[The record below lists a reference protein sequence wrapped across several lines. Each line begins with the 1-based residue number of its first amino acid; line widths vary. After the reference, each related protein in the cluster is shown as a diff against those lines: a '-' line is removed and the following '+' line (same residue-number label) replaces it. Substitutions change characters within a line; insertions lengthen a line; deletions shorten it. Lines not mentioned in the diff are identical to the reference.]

1 MENQENT
8 FNEQE
13 VKERIADEV
22 KAELS
27 SLGYKLLDQD
37 QIGGR
42 DMYRLINNY
51 KNKLIEH
58 DTEAERIKGRYSDT
72 VAESKLNVLEADFR
86 YDKESLVG
94 DIDKIIEQD
103 QQRRLAEAE
112 KLQNTKDY
120 KAERKEAIEMLA
132 LLKQAGAEI
141 PDDMFISFITPLVE
155 AKDTKSIAI
164 AKLLA
169 GTDTNQYICD
179 RATQTITDY
188 FNNQELQN
196 FGASAKQFIAT
207 GEAELTLS
215 LYMNKFENQLR
226 GGR

>member
-13 VKERIADEV
+13 VKEQISQEVRAELNNMGYRILEADE
-22 KAELS
+22 
-27 SLGYKLLDQD
+27 
-37 QIGGR
+37 IGSR
-42 DMYRLINNY
+42 DLCRLVNNF

-72 VAESKLNVLEADFR
+72 VAESKLNVLEQDFR
-86 YDKESLVG
+86 YDKQDFEQQV
-94 DIDKIIEQD
+94 DKIIEQD
-103 QQRRLAEAE
+103 QQRRINEAE

-120 KAERKEAIEMLA
+120 KADKKECFEMLA
-132 LLKQAGAEI
+132 LLKGAGAEV
-141 PDDMFISFITPLVE
+141 PDDMFMGFIAPLIE

-179 RATQTITDY
+179 RATDNINNY
-188 FNNQELQN
+188 FNNQELRQ

-215 LYMNKFENQLR
+215 LYMNRFEQMLR
-226 GGR
+226 K

>member
-13 VKERIADEV
+13 VKEQISQEVRAELNNMGYRILEADE
-22 KAELS
+22 
-27 SLGYKLLDQD
+27 
-37 QIGGR
+37 IGSR
-42 DMYRLINNY
+42 DLCRLVNNF

-72 VAESKLNVLEADFR
+72 VAESKLNILEADFR
-86 YDKESLVG
+86 YDKESLAE

-112 KLQNTKDY
+112 KLQNTEEYRADK
-120 KAERKEAIEMLA
+120 RQAIEMLCM
-132 LLKQAGAEI
+132 LRGAGV
-141 PDDMFISFITPLVE
+141 DITDSVFLDTIEPLIE
-155 AKDTKSIAI
+155 AKDIKGLEVIR
-164 AKLLA
+164 LLA
-169 GTDTNQYICD
+169 GNKVNEYLVDKATDNINN
-179 RATQTITDY
+179 Y
-188 FNNQELQN
+188 FNNQELRQ

-215 LYMNKFENQLR
+215 LYMNKFENILR
-226 GGR
+226 GGK

>member
-1 MENQENT
+1 MENQG
-8 FNEQE
+8 FNEEQAR
-13 VKERIADEV
+13 ERISDEV
-22 KAELS
+22 RAELN
-27 SLGYKLLDQD
+27 SLGAKILEQDEVGSHEMCKLVTS
-37 QIGGR
+37 
-42 DMYRLINNY
+42 Y
-51 KNKLIEH
+51 KNKLIQH
-58 DTEAERIKGRYSDT
+58 DAEVDRIKQRYSDT

-112 KLQNTKDY
+112 KLQSTKDY
-120 KAERKEAIEMLA
+120 KADRKECFEMLA
-132 LLKQAGAEI
+132 LLKGAGAEI
-141 PDDMFISFITPLVE
+141 PDDMFISFINPLVE

-179 RATQTITDY
+179 RATDNINAY

-215 LYMNKFENQLR
+215 LYMNRFEQMLR
-226 GGR
+226 K

>member
-1 MENQENT
+1 MENQG
-8 FNEQE
+8 FNEEQAR
-13 VKERIADEV
+13 ERISDEVRAELNNMGYRILEADEV
-22 KAELS
+22 GS
-27 SLGYKLLDQD
+27 
-37 QIGGR
+37 R
-42 DMYRLINNY
+42 DMVKVVNAY
-51 KNKLIEH
+51 KDKLIDH
-58 DTEAERIKGRYSDT
+58 DKEVDRIKQRYSDE
-72 VAESKLNVLEADFR
+72 VAASKLNVLEADFR
-86 YDKESLVG
+86 YDKESFAEN
-94 DIDKIIEQD
+94 IDKIIAED
-103 QQRRLAEAE
+103 RERRFAEAE

-120 KAERKEAIEMLA
+120 KADKKECFEILG

-141 PDDMFISFITPLVE
+141 PDDMFISFINPLVQ

-179 RATQTITDY
+179 RATDNINSY

-207 GEAELTLS
+207 GESQLTLS

>member
-13 VKERIADEV
+13 VKEQISLEV
-22 KAELS
+22 KQELS
-27 SLGYKLLDQD
+27 KMGYKLLNQD
-37 QIGGR
+37 EVGGR
-42 DMYRLINNY
+42 DMCRLVNNF

-120 KAERKEAIEMLA
+120 KADKKEAIELLA

-141 PDDMFISFITPLVE
+141 PDDMFISFINPLVE

-179 RATQTITDY
+179 RATDNINAY

-196 FGASAKQFIAT
+196 FGASAKQFINT

-215 LYMNKFENQLR
+215 LYMNKFEQMLR
-226 GGR
+226 K

>member
-13 VKERIADEV
+13 IKEQISLEV
-22 KAELS
+22 KQELS
-27 SLGYKLLDQD
+27 KMGYKLLNQD
-37 QIGGR
+37 EVGGR
-42 DMYRLINNY
+42 DMCRLINNY
-51 KNKLIEH
+51 KDKLIEH
-58 DTEAERIKGRYSDT
+58 DTEAERIKARYSDT

-86 YDKESLVG
+86 YDKESLVR

-120 KAERKEAIEMLA
+120 KTSKKESIEMLC
-132 LLKQAGAEI
+132 LLRGAGV
-141 PDDMFISFITPLVE
+141 DITDSVFMDTIAPLVE
-155 AKDTKSIAI
+155 AKDVKSLEV

-169 GTDTNQYICD
+169 GNKVNEYLVEKATDNIN
-179 RATQTITDY
+179 AY
-188 FNNQELQN
+188 FNNDELRQ

-215 LYMNKFENQLR
+215 LYMNRFEQMLR
-226 GGR
+226 K